1 MTDEASAELLEELLA
16 QEEEL
21 VFDRFTD
28 EDAWEL
34 GSWMVTQA
42 RGRRLP
48 VAVDIVRH
56 GHRLFHFS
64 FDGASPDNE
73 QWIRRKAAL
82 VDRTGH
88 SSFYVGRL
96 LASQGRTIEEA
107 KLLPE
112 SEFAPHGGCFPL
124 KIRNVGPV
132 GHVAVSGLPQADDHA
147 FVVEAL
153 RAHKARRNG

>member
-1 MTDEASAELLEELLA
+1 MNDDELKTLLA

-34 GSWMVTQA
+34 GSWMVGKA
-42 RGRRLP
+42 RERGLP
-48 VAVDIVRH
+48 VAIDISRH

-88 SSFYVGRL
+88 SSFYIGRS
-96 LASQGRTIEEA
+96 LAAEGRTIEEA
-107 KLLPE
+107 KLIPE

-124 KIRNVGPV
+124 RIRNVGPV
-132 GHVAVSGLPQADDHA
+132 GHVAVSGLPQEEDHA

-153 RAHKARRNG
+153 RAHKKRRAG